1 MCYSNSSTSKNSDL
15 AKKYG
20 KQIPKGMDETP
31 VFFASGFSYPTWRI
45 VTKDSSIE
53 NMNWG
58 LIFQNYLRSWRVNLG
73 WGFDGCAR
81 WRKVTITVAVKYR
94 LGIFVKRI

>member
-53 NMNWG
+53 NMHWG
-58 LIFQNYLRSWRVNLG
+58 LIPS
-73 WGFDGCAR
+73 
-81 WRKVTITVAVKYR
+81 
-94 LGIFVKRI
+94 